1 MEEQLAGIRKN
12 ITGLM
17 VSNFASCAVMLLLW
31 WLLSNNVNPLPM
43 FSSEFIPFLRSY
55 FEIFGIF
62 GLIAS
67 CYSLWWLTRC
77 ISQVEEASKKKK
89 RPEIWLTRVKPLPMF
104 GLSVIRIAKK
114 KAAEEGEKA
123 PEQTLFAISS
133 NTNPKE
139 AMALLSQKLGSIE
152 PVGAMALT
160 NKEDPMP
167 VALMLNKRCYL
178 VIHILPPPLAAMI
191 P

>member
-1 MEEQLAGIRKN
+1 MEEQLAGIKRN
-12 ITGLM
+12 IQGLLLT
-17 VSNFASCAVMLLLW
+17 NFASCALFLLLW
-31 WLLSNNVNPLPM
+31 WFLSVGVNPLPI
-43 FSSEFIPFLRSY
+43 FSSEFIPFLRYY

-67 CYSLWWLTRC
+67 CYSLWWLTKC

-104 GLSVIRIAKK
+104 GLTLMRIAKK
-114 KAAEEGEKA
+114 KAAEEGEKT

-133 NTNPKE
+133 ITDPKE
-139 AMALLSQKLGSIE
+139 GMAALNQKLNSIE
-152 PVGAMALT
+152 PVGAMAIS
-160 NKEDPMP
+160 NKEDPLP
-167 VALMLNKRCYL
+167 VALMHNKRCYL
-178 VIHILPPPLAAMI
+178 VIHVLPPPLAAFI